1 MKTNIFFKSLLAL
14 AVAGTMTAC
23 DENAWNDH
31 LDGFEE
37 KNDEPISN
45 EQAIEYTLTDA
56 DYLAIANNSSN
67 IAMAGDELKSALSAV
82 GTRHAFSAEI
92 PASKYV
98 PAFLGSSSFPY
109 FTLTKGS
116 AVKLT
121 YNVADETPAEVKD
134 APKAALYTVTSEDYQ
149 NYVWESDDNFID
161 GFAPSKPASR
171 YLANI
176 LAQSGDVDEE
186 VNPYVIV
193 SYNQSEQEPVFGNVG
208 GGDVPGF
215 EFSNTIGSA
224 ELNATIEIDGV
235 VTAICRQGY
244 IVTDNSGSILVYMG
258 SSFDATS
265 VQIGNQMHISG
276 TIGSYNKG
284 YQVTGNSDSVAFE
297 ATVEG
302 QQEVTYPSPVIMDGA
317 AFTEENARS
326 TTETATYAQF
336 TGTTVISGNYV
347 NFTVGGTDV
356 KGSIYQ
362 ATDAQKAAF
371 TDGEEVTV
379 TGYFMSV
386 NTSKSGDKFCNF
398 IPTQVNG
405 NAVASVRRRE
415 VAKAPVAEVP
425 TTTLN
430 AIYHWDGSKW
440 SVLSGFTV
448 LNPEDYT
455 AMGQKYQ
462 NLTEPALY
470 LPKYLAVKYPYA
482 QEGTAVNVLYLL
494 YKDGKTAYACDP
506 YILKE
511 GAWVINQHTTVET
524 SQFVFTSSGWM
535 YDPNVTITLPAGRG
549 QAISTTYYQACVDWV
564 YNNIC
569 VPLGDT
575 SIKSGKFYVS
585 SYGNNEY
592 YSGTSAYQ
600 GNIDLRPDKARE
612 QYPAGYEGMSN
623 EEIVALEKQRFMN
636 EVMPGALAT
645 LHPDAKPIEGL
656 DVLYTINFAVY
667 TGTTTEYTAVFKVV
681 GQGKFEPV
689 SCTWD
694 EAE

>member
-1 MKTNIFFKSLLAL
+1 MKTNILFKSLLAL
-14 AVAGTMTAC
+14 AVAGSMAAC
-23 DENAWNDH
+23 DENSWNDH
-31 LDGFEE
+31 LDGFENQ
-37 KNDEPISN
+37 NDQPISN
-45 EQAIEYTLTDA
+45 EKSIEYTLTDA
-56 DYLAIANNSSN
+56 DYLAISNNSSN
-67 IAMAGDELKSALSAV
+67 KAMAGEELKSALAAV

-92 PASKYV
+92 PASQYV

-121 YNVADETPAEVKD
+121 YNVAAEVPADVKD
-134 APKAALYTVTSEDYQ
+134 APKAALYTVTSDDYQ
-149 NYVWESDDNFID
+149 QLVWESDDNYID

-176 LAQSGDVDEE
+176 LAKSNDVDEE

-215 EFSNTIGSA
+215 ELSSTIASA
-224 ELNATIEIDGV
+224 TLNAAIEINGV
-235 VTAICRQGY
+235 VTAICKQGY
-244 IVTDNSGSILVYMG
+244 IVTDNSGSVLVYMG
-258 SSFDATS
+258 KTFDPAS
-265 VQIGNQMHISG
+265 VQLGNQMHIAG

-284 YQVTGNSDSVAFE
+284 FQVTGNSSDVPFE

-302 QQEVTYPSPVIMDGA
+302 QQQVAYPTPVVMDGN
-317 AFTEENARS
+317 AFTTQNARS
-326 TTETATYAQF
+326 DNATATYAQF
-336 TGTTVISGNYV
+336 TGKTIISGSYI
-347 NFTVGGTDV
+347 NFEVAGTDV

-362 ATDAQKAAF
+362 ATDAQFASF
-371 TDGEEVTV
+371 TDGQEVTV

-386 NTSKSGDKFCNF
+386 NTSKSGDKYCNF
-398 IPTQVNG
+398 IPTFING
-405 NAVASVRRRE
+405 KAVASAKHKS

-425 TTTLN
+425 TATCN

-440 SVLSGFTV
+440 SALSGFAV
-448 LNPEDYT
+448 LNPADYT

-462 NLTEPALY
+462 NLTEPGLY
-470 LPKYLAVKYPYA
+470 LPAYLAKNYPYA
-482 QEGTAVNVLYLL
+482 QEGTEINVLYLL

-506 YILKE
+506 YVLKD
-511 GAWVINQHTTVET
+511 GQWIINRHITVET
-524 SQFVFTSSGWM
+524 SQFVYTSSGWM
-535 YDPNVTITLPAGRG
+535 YDPNVTITLPAGKG
-549 QAISTTYYQACVDWV
+549 VAISAKYYQACVDWV

-575 SIKSGKFYVS
+575 SIKSGKFYVT

-592 YSGTSAYQ
+592 YCGTSAYQ
-600 GNIDLRPDKARE
+600 NNIDLRPDKARE
-612 QYPAGYEGMSN
+612 QYPAGYEGMSD

-645 LHPDAKPIEGL
+645 LHPYAKPIEGL
-656 DVLYTINFAVY
+656 EVLYTINFAVY
-667 TGTTTEYTAVFKVV
+667 TGSSAEYTAIFKVV
-681 GQGKFEPV
+681 GPGKFEPV

-694 EAE
+694 E

>member
-1 MKTNIFFKSLLAL
+1 MKTNILFKSLLAL
-14 AVAGTMTAC
+14 AVAGSMTAC
-23 DENAWNDH
+23 DENSWNDDQ
-31 LDGFEE
+31 LDGFE
-37 KNDEPISN
+37 NQTDQPISN
-45 EQAIEYTLTDA
+45 EKSIEYTLTDA
-56 DYLAIANNSSN
+56 DYLAISNNSSN
-67 IAMAGDELKSALSAV
+67 KAMAGEELKSALAAV

-92 PASKYV
+92 PASQYV

-121 YNVADETPAEVKD
+121 YNVAAEVPADVKA
-134 APKAALYTVTSEDYQ
+134 APNAALYTVTSDDYQ
-149 NYVWESDDNFID
+149 QLVWESDDNYID

-176 LAQSGDVDEE
+176 LAKSADVDEE

-215 EFSNTIGSA
+215 ELSNTIASA
-224 ELNATIEIDGV
+224 TLNAAIEINGV
-235 VTAICRQGY
+235 VTAICKQGY
-244 IVTDNSGSILVYMG
+244 IVSDNSGSVLVYMG
-258 SSFDATS
+258 KTFDPAS
-265 VQIGNQMHISG
+265 VQLGNQMHIAG

-284 YQVTGNSDSVAFE
+284 FQVTGNSTDVPFE

-302 QQEVTYPSPVIMDGA
+302 QQEVTYPTPVVMDGN
-317 AFTEENARS
+317 AFTTQNARS
-326 TTETATYAQF
+326 DNATATYAQF
-336 TGTTVISGNYV
+336 TGKTIISGSYI
-347 NFTVGGTDV
+347 NFEVAGTDV

-362 ATDAQKAAF
+362 ATDAQLASF
-371 TDGEEVTV
+371 TDGQEVTV

-386 NTSKSGDKFCNF
+386 NTSKSGDKYCNF
-398 IPTQVNG
+398 IPTFING
-405 NAVASVRRRE
+405 KAIASARQKN

-425 TTTLN
+425 TATYN
-430 AIYHWDGSKW
+430 AVYHWDGSKW
-440 SVLSGFTV
+440 SALSGFAV
-448 LNPEDYT
+448 LNPGDYT

-462 NLTEPALY
+462 NLTEPGLY
-470 LPKYLAVKYPYA
+470 LPAYLAKNYPYA
-482 QEGTAVNVLYLL
+482 QEGTQINVLYLL

-506 YILKE
+506 YVLKD
-511 GAWVINQHTTVET
+511 GCWVINQHITVET
-524 SQFVFTSSGWM
+524 SQFVYTSSGWM
-535 YDPNVTITLPAGRG
+535 YDPNVTITLPAGKG
-549 QAISTTYYQACVDWV
+549 IAISSMYYQACVDWV

-575 SIKSGKFYVS
+575 SIKSGKFYVT

-592 YSGTSAYQ
+592 YCGTSAYQ
-600 GNIDLRPDKARE
+600 NNIDLRPDKARE
-612 QYPAGYEGMSN
+612 QYPAGYEGMSD

-656 DVLYTINFAVY
+656 EVLYTINFAVY
-667 TGTTTEYTAVFKVV
+667 TGSNAEYTAIFKVV
-681 GQGKFEPV
+681 APGKFEPV

-694 EAE
+694 E